1 MLFEFDTFWE
11 RGKSVFSCEVHLVC
25 QPQVRAGQ
33 KKKPDFV
40 CLIYSYILLYLFCG
54 FLFQDKGDK
63 SWVGRKEGLS
73 FWEELGEYNEIHY
86 MECSNDKHCGKK
98 IN

>member
-11 RGKSVFSCEVHLVC
+11 RGKSIFSSEVHLVY

-33 KKKPDFV
+33 KKKTTDFV

-54 FLFQDKGDK
+54 FLLQDKGDK
-63 SWVGRKEGLS
+63 SWVGRKEALS
-73 FWEELGEYNEIHY
+73 FWEELGELYG
-86 MECSNDKHCGKK
+86 MFK
-98 IN
+98 